1 MVDWASTSD
10 TLHMW
15 TQIVGKIRTADK
27 PLVNHWWQ
35 APLYVSARGLTTSA
49 VPYGT
54 EQLAVSLDNAHLYTE
69 LIDARKRIVAAAD
82 SERRRIERD
91 LHDGA
96 QQRLVTLALDAR
108 AAEAS
113 PAR

>member
-1 MVDWASTSD
+1 MANNMSSCCPSTSLPSSKDAWPALTVVDWASTSD

-49 VPYGT
+49 
-54 EQLAVSLDNAHLYTE
+54 Q
-69 LIDARKRIVAAAD
+69 
-82 SERRRIERD
+82 
-91 LHDGA
+91 
-96 QQRLVTLALDAR
+96 
-108 AAEAS
+108 
-113 PAR
+113 